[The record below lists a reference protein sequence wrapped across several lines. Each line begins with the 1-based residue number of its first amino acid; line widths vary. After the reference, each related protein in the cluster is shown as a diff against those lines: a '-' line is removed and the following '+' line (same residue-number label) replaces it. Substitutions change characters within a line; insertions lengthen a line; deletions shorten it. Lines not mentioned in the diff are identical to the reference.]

1 MRKRILGSLLA
12 TVAMVFLVATG
23 AFAAMGDVQNLNFQ
37 GFGPSDR
44 VGTGERSEPDGRP
57 DARFTASISGAGALT
72 GLLLKS
78 DDGNATWDTTP
89 GNGIWGMEVRD
100 SSGKLLTE
108 SSGRLPLVP
117 FLGGL
122 GIEMAV
128 ADNGEIARG
137 GRFTLTARFLDNSES
152 STSIVVQRSTTPS
165 RISLRSAGWEGTGPR
180 DLTGRN
186 ETLRGDGNPDDRIR
200 LELDGSGTL
209 VSVEVRNI
217 VNGNPTAAWDTIPG
231 NGRWALAV
239 VEGNRMLNRSDG
251 SVEVDLSGRTVL
263 DLWMTDNGVISR
275 GGNRFETVLRFSD
288 GHILRGIIDE
298 GTAEPTPT
306 QSRGLEAMFAGEGER
321 DLVGRNE
328 ERSGN
333 GRRDW
338 RVDVNLERSGTIT
351 GMKVANVRGP
361 AGEWDTLPGNGKW
374 LLGVTQTDGEVLN
387 RSNGSIRFS
396 VPRSGELIL
405 WLENNG
411 SLGKSETRSVLTVT
425 YDDGRVL
432 ENEIQPYSET
442 SGTGEGNFIEATLA
456 GTGNRD
462 YVGRNETLRG
472 DGRRDA
478 RFDIRFNGRGTLT
491 GIRILNTTKGGE
503 WDTVPNNGRWLVAVT
518 EPNGEVL
525 NASNGSIRLRTEGT
539 TSLQLWVEDNG
550 TLDNRDSSFRITL
563 TFRGGETL
571 DADANTPNRPGGTGW
586 QRDNDKRDL
595 DLGRP
600 WQASSD
606 YVGPYDR
613 LKRNGKGDWVFP
625 LKIRG
630 KGTIRSMSLR
640 NVGASGI
647 WDTIPGNGRWTLAV
661 RGPNNKLL
669 NRSDGSVNFP
679 VPPNHNLHLFV
690 ENNGTLNRA
699 GSRYELVVTW
709 SDGATST
716 VRIQ

>member
-1 MRKRILGSLLA
+1 MRRRIVGSFLA
-12 TVAMVFLVATG
+12 TVAMVLLIATG
-23 AFAAMGDVQNLNFQ
+23 AFAAMGDVQDLNFN

-122 GIEMAV
+122 GIEMAL

-152 STSIVVQRSTTPS
+152 SATVMVQRSTTATQT
-165 RISLRSAGWEGTGPR
+165 RISLRSASWEGTGPR

-186 ETLRGDGNPDDRIR
+186 EALRGDGNPDDRIR

-231 NGRWALAV
+231 NGRWALAA

-263 DLWMTDNGVISR
+263 DLWMSDNGVISR

-298 GTAEPTPT
+298 GAIEPTPT
-306 QSRGLEAMFAGEGER
+306 QTRGLDAIFAGEGNR

-361 AGEWDTLPGNGKW
+361 AGEWDTIPGNGKW

-411 SLGKSETRSVLTVT
+411 SLGKAETRSVLTVT
-425 YDDGRVL
+425 YDDGRVF
-432 ENEIQPYSET
+432 EQEIQPYSGT
-442 SGTGEGNFIEATLA
+442 SDSSDGDLIEATFA

-472 DGRRDA
+472 DGRRDS
-478 RFDIRFNGRGTLT
+478 RFDIRFNETGTLT
-491 GIRILNTTKGGE
+491 GIRIVNTTKGGE
-503 WDTVPNNGRWLVAVT
+503 WDTTPNNKRWLVAAT
-518 EPNGEVL
+518 RPNGAVL
-525 NASNGSIRLRTEGT
+525 NASNGSIRLPVKGT

-550 TLDNRDSSFRITL
+550 TLDNPDSSFRITL
-563 TFRGGETL
+563 SFRDGKTLETTL
-571 DADANTPNRPGGTGW
+571 SAPSTETGW
-586 QRDNDKRDL
+586 QGGKRDL
-595 DLGRP
+595 ELGRP

-613 LKRNGKGDWVFP
+613 LQKNGRGDWVFP
-625 LKIRG
+625 LKIQG
-630 KGTIRSMSLR
+630 KGTVRSMSLR
-640 NVGASGI
+640 NLGHSGI
-647 WDTIPGNGRWTLAV
+647 WDTLPGNGRWTLAV
-661 RGPNNKLL
+661 RGPNSRLL
-669 NRSDGSVNFP
+669 NRSDGSVNFS
-679 VPPNHNLHLFV
+679 VPPNQNLHLFV

-716 VRIQ
+716 VQIQ

>member
-1 MRKRILGSLLA
+1 MRKRILRSFLA

-23 AFAAMGDVQNLNFQ
+23 AFAAMGDVQNLNFN

-57 DARFTASISGAGALT
+57 DARFTASISGAGALS
-72 GLLLKS
+72 GLLLRA

-100 SSGKLLTE
+100 SSGKLLTD
-108 SSGRLPLVP
+108 SSGRLPMVP
-117 FLGGL
+117 FLGGM
-122 GIEMAV
+122 GIELFV

-152 STSIVVQRSTTPS
+152 SASVVVQRSITATPT
-165 RISLRSAGWEGTGPR
+165 RISLRSASWEGTGPR
-180 DLTGRN
+180 DETGRN

-200 LELDGSGTL
+200 LQLEGSGTL

-231 NGRWALAV
+231 NGRWALV
-239 VEGNRMLNRSDG
+239 VAEGNRMLNRSDG

-306 QSRGLEAMFAGEGER
+306 QSRGLDAMFAGEGER

-387 RSNGSIRFS
+387 RSNGSIRFA

-411 SLGKSETRSVLTVT
+411 SLGKSETRSVLAVT

-432 ENEIQPYSET
+432 EQEIQPYSGT
-442 SGTGEGNFIEATLA
+442 SDTGAGDLIEATLA

-462 YVGRNETLRG
+462 YVGKNETLRG
-472 DGRRDA
+472 NGSRDA
-478 RFDIRFNGRGTLT
+478 RFDIRFNGTGTLT
-491 GIRILNTTKGGE
+491 GIRIVNTTKGGE
-503 WDTVPNNGRWLVAVT
+503 WDTTPNNRRWLVAAT
-518 EPNGEVL
+518 RPNGEVL
-525 NASNGSIRLRTEGT
+525 NESNGSIRLRVQGT

-550 TLDNRDSSFRITL
+550 TLDNPDSTFRITL
-563 TFRGGETL
+563 AFRDGETL
-571 DADANTPNRPGGTGW
+571 ETNIENRPGTTGW
-586 QRDNDKRDL
+586 QGGNRDL
-595 DLGRP
+595 ELGRP

-613 LKRNGKGDWVFP
+613 LQRNGKGDWVFP
-625 LKIRG
+625 LKIQG
-630 KGTIRSMSLR
+630 KGTVRSMSLR
-640 NVGASGI
+640 NIGATGI
-647 WDTIPGNGRWTLAV
+647 WDTVPGNGRWTLAV
-661 RGPNNKLL
+661 RGPNNRLL
-669 NRSDGSVNFP
+669 NHSNGSVNFS

-690 ENNGTLNRA
+690 ENNGTLHRA

-709 SDGATST
+709 SDGSTST